1 MPNSGVLLIDKPTEM
16 TSHDL
21 VNIARKVFQTK
32 KIGHNG
38 TLDPDATGVMV
49 LCVGQATRLNEY
61 LTADDKRYRATL
73 RFGTETDTQDSSGNV
88 VATCALP
95 TLDEAGFRDV
105 LTRFVGKQEQTPPL
119 YSAIKK
125 DGKPLYRYAR
135 EGLAVDDIPKREIE
149 IYALECLSYNNEEAV
164 IDVHCSKGTYIRT
177 LCQDIARACGSC
189 GCMSALRR
197 TAAGAFTLDACLS
210 IEALRASADPYA
222 LLLPMSEALTLP
234 QLAITS
240 AAQRDDL
247 MNGRR
252 VRVAPDAS
260 CNAAEGWCRLCRMA
274 SSWPSVTSKQAHLF
288 LKKSFTDKEESH

>member
-73 RFGTETDTQDSSGNV
+73 RFGGNV

-95 TLDEAGFRDV
+95 TMDEAGFRDV

-149 IYALECLSYNNEEAV
+149 IYALECLSYNDEEAV

-210 IEALRASADPYA
+210 VEALRESADPYA

-260 CNAAEGWCRLCRMA
+260 CNAAEGW
-274 SSWPSVTSKQAHLF
+274 VQAVQDGELLAIGHIEAGAF
-288 LKKSFTDKEESH
+288 IPKKVFHG